1 MLKKRILVAPL
12 NWGLGHASRC
22 IPIIDELLLNN
33 FEVIIASDGAAL
45 ELLIKEFPKL
55 ECHQLP
61 SYNITYSAKRSFFTP
76 YLLLQTPKILAV
88 IAKEKKVTEKL
99 VSALNL
105 SGIISDNRWG
115 VRSKNIP
122 SVIITH
128 QLKVLSGQTTFIS
141 SKIQQYI
148 ISKFTECWVPDNEE
162 EPKLSGVMGHIEHEP
177 VPIKY
182 IGALSRFSK
191 ELKTHKYKYGIVLS
205 GPEPQRSILEKK
217 LLQEFQNIE
226 FPVIFIKGIIE
237 AEITHSRSGNL
248 TIYNYLFGQELQS
261 ALNQCEYI
269 ICRSGYSSIMDIAT
283 LEKKAF
289 LLPTPGQPEQ
299 EYLASYLLERGI
311 ILSAAQENFNLKL
324 LEDLGKTIGLRN
336 DVSTNRLSAVFAL
349 F

>member
-22 IPIIDELLLNN
+22 IPIINELLLNN

-45 ELLIKEFPKL
+45 ELLKLEFPKL
-55 ECHQLP
+55 ECYDLP
-61 SYNITYSAKRSFFTP
+61 SYNIRYSAKRSFFTP

-88 IAKEKKVTEKL
+88 IAKEKKATEKL
-99 VSALNL
+99 VSTLNL

-128 QLKVLSGQTTFIS
+128 QLKVLSRQTTFIS
-141 SKIQQYI
+141 SKIQQYL

-162 EPKLSGVMGHIEHEP
+162 EPKLSGVMGHIEHAP
-177 VPIKY
+177 FPIKY

-226 FPVIFIKGIIE
+226 FPVVFIKGIIE
-237 AEITHSRSGNL
+237 AEITHSRTGNL

-261 ALNQCEYI
+261 TLNQCEYI

-299 EYLASYLLERGI
+299 EYLASYLLERGM
-311 ILSAAQENFNLKL
+311 ILSAAQENFNLEL
-324 LEDLGKTIGLRN
+324 LEDLGKTKGLQT
-336 DVSTNRLSAVFAL
+336 DLSTNRLSAVFAL